1 MLFQFRSWRTGCEKA
16 RASFGGGFGPVRVF
30 DLFQGALIMLSP
42 LIAMIHNRIDHWF
55 AFRLSLQGLRTAMI
69 TEEPM
74 VASLV
79 PIQSS
84 RKRASRHR

>member
-1 MLFQFRSWRTGCEKA
+1 
-16 RASFGGGFGPVRVF
+16 
-30 DLFQGALIMLSP
+30 MLSP

-69 TEEPM
+69 TEELM